1 MQAQEAIDARRA
13 AEAARRGGANETD
26 TRLELA
32 HPAHQ
37 VLLGTLIMKK
47 EKKQHV
53 GQLWRP

>member
-1 MQAQEAIDARRA
+1 MPGGQLKQH
-13 AEAARRGGANETD
+13 AEGEQM
-26 TRLELA
+26 RLIPLSKLA

-37 VLLGTLIMKK
+37 VLLGTLVMKK